1 MSKYVVIITG
11 ASSGFGALSARAIS
25 RAGHTVYAGMR
36 WTAGE
41 NAKEVQAVRQF
52 ALDEKV
58 DLRSVE
64 MDVQSQESVDA
75 AIQQIVAETG
85 RLDVLIHNGD
95 SSRKGNLRTLST

>member
-1 MSKYVVIITG
+1 
-11 ASSGFGALSARAIS
+11 
-25 RAGHTVYAGMR
+25 MR

-64 MDVQSQESVDA
+64 IDVQSQESVDV
-75 AIQQIVAETG
+75 AIQQVVTETG
-85 RLDVLIHNGD
+85 RLDVLIHNAGHMSFEPSEAFTIEQVAELTMSM
-95 SSRKGNLRTLST
+95 SSAHSG